1 MSTNA
6 IRQGSDTGS
15 AIGVGFRLN
24 NTIALTEMDSF
35 SVVKF
40 QNHFPVDDD
49 TVVKGI
55 RGVHSGSITFE
66 VLSHPRDLLWC
77 RR

>member
-1 MSTNA
+1 MPLGKVR
-6 IRQGSDTGS
+6 IRVPPSVSGS
-15 AIGVGFRLN
+15 VLN
-24 NTIALTEMDSF
+24 NTIALTEVDSF

-40 QNHFPVDDD
+40 QNHFPVDDG

-55 RGVHSGSITFE
+55 RGVHPGSITFE
-66 VLSHPRDLLWC
+66 VLSHRRDLLSW